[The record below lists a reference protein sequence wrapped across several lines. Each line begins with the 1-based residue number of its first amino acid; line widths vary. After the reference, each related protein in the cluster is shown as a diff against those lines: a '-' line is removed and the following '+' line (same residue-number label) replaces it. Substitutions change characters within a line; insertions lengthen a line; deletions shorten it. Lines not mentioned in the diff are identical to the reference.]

1 MRIADCLKRAAEL
14 QGASDSARLDVEL
27 LLCHALA
34 QPRSYLFTWPEK
46 SLTAAQQQAFEAL
59 LQRRLEGEP
68 VAHLL
73 GEREFW
79 TLSLSVNASTLIP
92 RPETE
97 LLVEQVLELL
107 PATEQRLVD
116 LGTGTGAI
124 ALALASERPA
134 WKITALDKY
143 PDAIDLARHNRD
155 RHQLENV
162 QVLQSDWLAA
172 LSDQQFHCVVSN
184 PPYIDADDPHLQQGD
199 VRFEPLTA
207 LVADD
212 QGLADIVTIAEQA
225 WPRLYDQGYLLVEH
239 GYQQGAAVRKIFVER
254 GFRDVQ
260 TLTDWGDN
268 ERVTLGCK

>member
-1 MRIADCLKRAAEL
+1 MIIADCLKRAAEL
-14 QGASDSARLDVEL
+14 QETSDSARLDVEL

-46 SLTAAQQQAFEAL
+46 NLTAVQQQTFEAL

-97 LLVEQVLELL
+97 LLVERVLELL

-134 WKITALDKY
+134 WQVYGLDKY
-143 PDAIDLARHNRD
+143 PDAVALASHNRD
-155 RHQLENV
+155 RHRLENV
-162 QVLQSDWLAA
+162 QLLQSDWLAA
-172 LSDQQFHCVVSN
+172 LADQEFHCIVSN

-207 LVADD
+207 LVAGD
-212 QGLADIVTIAEQA
+212 QGLADIVTIVEQA
-225 WPRLYDQGYLLVEH
+225 WPRLYEQGYLLVEH
-239 GYQQGAAVRKIFVER
+239 GYQQGAAVRKIFAGR

-260 TLTDWGDN
+260 TLTDWGGH